1 MSVITPQASTC
12 SKRTPAP
19 SLYRVSSIT
28 EVAYLLGTRL
38 GVESEVRF
46 VGDLAAGNLI
56 AEPVAASD
64 WLRVAE
70 LALILLYLRG
80 AISDYYDTRI
90 VDCAP
95 ADCRLAITSFRDHF
109 AGPVTLAAG
118 ALIAAPG
125 LIGIFWGAPLIAREI
140 EERTDRLVWNQSV
153 TRTRWLAVKL
163 GVVALATTV
172 AMGLFSLLLTWS
184 ASRYDQIAGGRF
196 EALNFDSRNLV
207 PVGYGLFALVLGTVA
222 GMLVRRTVPAMAIVL
237 AVFAAVQILF
247 PAVIRAKLM
256 TPKTVTV
263 AFGTEVF
270 DRIDGIGLRD
280 DGLFIQK
287 YSIPGGWS
295 MTSEALLLNA
305 DGTPYTEEQSGTCL
319 AAGGRE

>member
-1 MSVITPQASTC
+1 MTLW
-12 SKRTPAP
+12 R
-19 SLYRVSSIT
+19 RVPT
-28 EVAYLLGTRL
+28 
-38 GVESEVRF
+38 
-46 VGDLAAGNLI
+46 
-56 AEPVAASD
+56 
-64 WLRVAE
+64 W
-70 LALILLYLRG
+70 
-80 AISDYYDTRI
+80 
-90 VDCAP
+90 
-95 ADCRLAITSFRDHF
+95 
-109 AGPVTLAAG
+109 
-118 ALIAAPG
+118 
-125 LIGIFWGAPLIAREI
+125 
-140 EERTDRLVWNQSV
+140 
-153 TRTRWLAVKL
+153 VK
-163 GVVALATTV
+163 ALA
-172 AMGLFSLLLTWS
+172 G
-184 ASRYDQIAGGRF
+184 
-196 EALNFDSRNLV
+196 
-207 PVGYGLFALVLGTVA
+207 
-222 GMLVRRTVPAMAIVL
+222 L